1 MAVSPRQQQTDA
13 GRKLPVLFIHDAAI
27 DDFIA
32 TMLLVA
38 MPNVDL
44 KGIVITDADCVPQPG
59 IDAANRLQLF
69 IGRSDIPLALSE
81 LRGWN
86 PFPWPYRDDC
96 VKFNAL
102 PILRPYHSTV
112 PTPPPSGN
120 QLIAA
125 LLEQAVKSD
134 IKLTVL
140 LTTGFTPLTDVLR
153 ARNELIAGIDRIV
166 WMGGA
171 INVPGNLDPKTI
183 DPTVV
188 NRHAEWNV
196 FWDPFAAQDGLDM
209 FSGIHDFPLDIT
221 NTVPITKEFMATL
234 KAQGEQYTFSQLAY
248 DAYSIVSDEPFYD
261 MWDVCATVFIARPDL
276 YAPPEKL
283 RFRRRA
289 MGLRAGLAVHHA
301 GRQER
306 AERLSQLR
314 RPARL
319 LRLLRRAACAL
330 GVTRLTA
337 VAAANAGRP
346 LPWEDR
352 MNWPHRFLAIA
363 ALVATTVGLVATLY
377 PQDGNAQ
384 SAAKPAFQSA
394 VKGPPPGWKGP
405 VFKLSADYPK
415 EVPGTC
421 AECTWLK
428 LDVNFRPTFDPE
440 KLKQNTW
447 KSGQWDQYLQ
457 RILDYVKQSQ
467 DTQFANDPGFKIK
480 VNGKTRWF
488 SVPWMAYDPT
498 VGREF
503 VHGTTNERTA
513 HLRDLIHPS
522 GGTKKTLHGANMLLG
537 ETQACIDKYPN
548 GFETWAVGYYNEWG
562 GMAMGKAIPKSGKP
576 HIVTYMG
583 SPMPAGLPF
592 PQYTV
597 VVKFLTTTA
606 PEECVPYLKGS
617 PAWQID
623 RHVQDPK
630 TQAYTCA
637 HKVQISHIIQVDVA
651 VTDPRS
657 PTGWVYGTYAY
668 DGNRPGSTFWDKLD
682 PLGIEF
688 GSDPWTFPAVPKSA
702 GLPAQQSVINPNI
715 GIYQHL
721 GCEDRLA
728 GPVDNSQS
736 SCLACH
742 GSAYAAPGGAPT
754 QMASTCRRRS
764 VSTACARS
772 SRSPTRPTSTTRRRR
787 RASPAAT
794 IPPRSRSTPRCSSK
808 SRCSNTASSTLTRRR
823 RPARSA
829 NRRGTRNCGRRGI
842 T

>member
-59 IDAANRLQLF
+59 IDAANRLQQF

-81 LRGWN
+81 SRGWN

-125 LLEQAVKSD
+125 LLEQAVKGSVE
-134 IKLTVL
+134 LTVL

-283 RFRRRA
+283 KISVSCNGASSKAGCAPRRTAGTRRTPISASPICRA
-289 MGLRAGLAVHHA
+289 STTTAPRNSHA
-301 GRQER
+301 RRDAPNGRR
-306 AERLSQLR
+306 GGK
-314 RPARL
+314 
-319 LRLLRRAACAL
+319 RRAALAMGGSHEL
-330 GVTRLTA
+330 
-337 VAAANAGRP
+337 AAP
-346 LPWEDR
+346 
-352 MNWPHRFLAIA
+352 FLAIA
-363 ALVATTVGLVATLY
+363 ALVATAVGLVAALY
-377 PQDGNAQ
+377 PQDGMAQ
-384 SAAKPAFQSA
+384 SAAKPAFQNA

-405 VFKLSADYPK
+405 VFKLSAAYPK

-428 LDVNFRPTFDPE
+428 LDVNFRPTFDLD

-447 KSGQWDQYLQ
+447 KSGKWDQYLQ
-457 RILDYVKQSQ
+457 RILDYVKQGQ
-467 DTQFANDPGFKIK
+467 DAQFGNNPGFKIK

-513 HLRDLIHPS
+513 HLRDLIHPE
-522 GGTKKTLHGANMLLG
+522 GGTKKTLRGAN
-537 ETQACIDKYPN
+537 I
-548 GFETWAVGYYNEWG
+548 
-562 GMAMGKAIPKSGKP
+562 
-576 HIVTYMG
+576 
-583 SPMPAGLPF
+583 
-592 PQYTV
+592 
-597 VVKFLTTTA
+597 
-606 PEECVPYLKGS
+606 
-617 PAWQID
+617 
-623 RHVQDPK
+623 
-630 TQAYTCA
+630 
-637 HKVQISHIIQVDVA
+637 
-651 VTDPRS
+651 
-657 PTGWVYGTYAY
+657 
-668 DGNRPGSTFWDKLD
+668 
-682 PLGIEF
+682 
-688 GSDPWTFPAVPKSA
+688 
-702 GLPAQQSVINPNI
+702 
-715 GIYQHL
+715 
-721 GCEDRLA
+721 
-728 GPVDNSQS
+728 
-736 SCLACH
+736 
-742 GSAYAAPGGAPT
+742 
-754 QMASTCRRRS
+754 
-764 VSTACARS
+764 
-772 SRSPTRPTSTTRRRR
+772 
-787 RASPAAT
+787 
-794 IPPRSRSTPRCSSK
+794 
-808 SRCSNTASSTLTRRR
+808 
-823 RPARSA
+823 
-829 NRRGTRNCGRRGI
+829 
-842 T
+842 